1 MPSKKSK
8 LDQFFEKYGKYKGIA
23 IIFGG
28 GILILLVLSY
38 VAELF

>member
-8 LDQFFEKYGKYKGIA
+8 LDEFFEKYGKYKGVA
-23 IIFGG
+23 IIFGA

>member
-8 LDQFFEKYGKYKGIA
+8 LDEFFEKHGKYKGVA
-23 IIFGG
+23 YIFGG
-28 GILILLVLSY
+28 GILILLALSY